1 MRVYQAQPHLKLVIV
16 MIALHFSLCGCGK
29 TIKDDCNILCGNGL
43 QLGASAVIVS
53 HQPEKNAVAKNM
65 FFGTLLGGSIH
76 MKPIKPLDINEPKLL
91 SARGLG
97 KTRFAEYRPGF
108 GVTLLPLNNES
119 GLTPKKLELPPAP
132 TPPELPPGTL
142 HPYFQMKL
150 DEAIDYAF
158 REPLPWP
165 KLRRTRAVVVVH
177 KGKVVAEKYA
187 KGYGPQTKILGWSM
201 AKTAM
206 NALYGI
212 LVKEGIVTLNDKVHA
227 KEWEGLEQDEITF
240 ENMLKMQSGI
250 VESGGYKPDADL
262 GQMLYL
268 AKDMAE
274 YGAKEKYKS
283 GQTGKYW
290 EYNNG
295 TTNILSRAI
304 KERLG
309 EAAYFTFPYEKFF
322 YKIGMSSALWQ
333 TDAVNTFVGS
343 SYIYATARDWAR
355 LGLFFLKG
363 GKDLQGECLVQP
375 GWVAKSCIPVE
386 ESEKKAYGMHL
397 WTNAAKADPS
407 LPIDMFMAKGFEA
420 QVVAIV
426 PTRELVIVRLG
437 KSILGFDTVKFL
449 EKVMAAFPMNPE
461 LHLPP
466 PETEQR
472 ITRRLNEN
480 HVLGFRRRRWNEEE
494 KF

>member
-1 MRVYQAQPHLKLVIV
+1 MSIARTKSPLKQVLTL
-16 MIALHFSLCGCGK
+16 IALQLLLTGCSK
-29 TIKDDCNILCGNGL
+29 TIHENCNILCGNGL

-53 HQPEKNAVAKNM
+53 QQPERTAVRNNM
-65 FFGTLLGGSIH
+65 FLGKALGGSIH
-76 MKPIKPLDINEPKLL
+76 MDKIKPFDPNEPKII
-91 SARGLG
+91 SASGLG
-97 KTRFAEYRPGF
+97 EQRFAEYRPGF
-108 GVTLLPLNNES
+108 GVTLLTEKDKE
-119 GLTPKKLELPPAP
+119 GIVPKKLILPEPPEPPAFQK
-132 TPPELPPGTL
+132 GTI
-142 HPYFQMKL
+142 HPYFQMIL

-158 REPLPWP
+158 REPIPWP
-165 KLRRTRAVVVVH
+165 KLHRTRAVVVVH
-177 KGKVVAEKYA
+177 RGKIIAEKYA
-187 KGYGPQTKILGWSM
+187 KGYGKETKILGWSM
-201 AKTAM
+201 AKTAV

-227 KEWEGLEQDEITF
+227 EEWKNKPQDAITF

-250 VESGGYKPDADL
+250 EEGGGYRPDADL
-262 GQMLYL
+262 GKMLY
-268 AKDMAE
+268 AQADMAKF
-274 YGAKEKYKS
+274 GAKEKFV
-283 GQTGKYW
+283 GGIGKFW
-290 EYNNG
+290 QYNNG

-309 EAAYFTFPYEKFF
+309 EDAYYRFPYEKFF

-355 LGLFFLKG
+355 LGMFFLKG

-375 GWVAKSCIPVE
+375 GWVAKSCKPVE
-386 ESEKKAYGMHL
+386 ESDKKAYGMHL

-407 LPIDMFMAKGFEA
+407 LPVDLFMAKGFEA

-437 KSILGFDTVKFL
+437 KSLLGFDTVKFL
-449 EKVMAAFPMNPE
+449 EKVLAAFPLNPE
-461 LHLPP
+461 LHMPP
-466 PETEQR
+466 VETEQR

-480 HVLGFRRRRWNEEE
+480 HIHGWRRRRWHEEE
-494 KF
+494 KL